1 MSKAIKNTKYRTAY
15 RNVEKK
21 NQKKKNQRNILTV
34 NEVRSIK
41 NVENARKGN
50 LSSSFGYFKLT
61 V

>member
-15 RNVEKK
+15 RKVEKK
-21 NQKKKNQRNILTV
+21 NQKKNQRNILTV